1 MKYLNR
7 IVISLFKSLG
17 GNMRKKHPITHWFY
31 FQNQKDLL
39 KFEIHLNQ
47 IGFSTIQ
54 RDLERK
60 TPEEQLLL
68 IVGRVEKLNEDSIN
82 FDIEEFR
89 KIVTQYNGEYDG
101 WETQIDN

>member
-31 FQNQKDLL
+31 FQEKKDLL
-39 KFEIHLNQ
+39 KFEVHMNQ

-82 FDIEEFR
+82 FDTRRIHQNSR
-89 KIVTQYNGEYDG
+89 GIPGRIRWLGNTN
-101 WETQIDN
+101 